1 MDEMRLQLE
10 VLYKI
15 LMLDFHKFYRREKGS
30 YNLTIKKVGDA
41 VMVTVDWNENK
52 GFVKFQIYWN
62 SEEKHTSFSFDFD
75 TNKTDALLIVKDL
88 LRGDKDNN

>member
-1 MDEMRLQLE
+1 MKLQLE

-30 YNLTIKKVGDA
+30 YSLTIKKIGDA

-52 GFVKFQIYWN
+52 DFVKFQIY
-62 SEEKHTSFSFDFD
+62 
-75 TNKTDALLIVKDL
+75 
-88 LRGDKDNN
+88 

>member
-88 LRGDKDNN
+88 LRGDKDDN

>member
-1 MDEMRLQLE
+1 MRLQLE

-52 GFVKFQIYWN
+52 DFVKFQIYWN

-75 TNKTDALLIVKDL
+75 TNKTDALFIVKDL
-88 LRGDKDNN
+88 LRGDKDDN

>member
-1 MDEMRLQLE
+1 MDEMKLQLE

-15 LMLDFHKFYRREKGS
+15 LTLDFHKFYRREKGS
-30 YNLTIKKVGDA
+30 YNLTIKRIGDA

-62 SEEKHTSFSFDFD
+62 SEEKHTSFSFNFD

-88 LRGDKDNN
+88 LRENEDDN

>member
-1 MDEMRLQLE
+1 MDEMKLQLE

-88 LRGDKDNN
+88 LRGDKDDN